1 MRLAAALTGLVLTFT
16 PMAASAQGPSQ
27 LIPGDGDWTLYTVQ
41 DGGCYA
47 RLAGHDVDTMVM
59 VNRDAKPVIAIGR
72 PDWNFGPSPISVDLK
87 IDAGPSHTL
96 SASPVANIILVVI
109 NGDLRD
115 SVLNAKSM
123 TWTLP
128 IGSFSAPVAGLGK
141 AFQAV
146 VPCGL
151 AAAKAV
157 PPPT

>member
-1 MRLAAALTGLVLTFT
+1 MRLAAALAGLALTFA
-16 PMAASAQGPSQ
+16 PLAANAQGSSQ
-27 LIPGDGDWTLYTVQ
+27 VIPGDGAWTLYMVQ

-59 VNRDAKPVIAIGR
+59 VNRDTKPVIAIGR
-72 PDWNFGPSPISVDLK
+72 PDWNFGPSPISVELK

-96 SASPVANIILVVI
+96 SASPVANIILVVVDS
-109 NGDLRD
+109 DLRD
-115 SVLNAKSM
+115 AVLNARSM

-128 IGSFSAPVAGLGK
+128 IGSFTAPVAGLGK

-157 PPPT
+157 PPPS